1 MGKITN
7 FLKGGAT
14 DMVNQVK
21 SIDVSSQINSA
32 ISSTNLTSF
41 KMPDIDTSELTKN
54 IKFGTKLS
62 DVKLPGGMTNYISP
76 VVTKMFGN
84 VKLPSEIGGISLP
97 KLPDL
102 SSVIPEVESFLS
114 GIGFDT
120 KALGI
125 RSISD
130 ILKEPDLSSLKN
142 VQFDSRIDM
151 NNLPDMSKALDG
163 FNIDSLQSDIDT
175 LTSSIPEMKDIDI
188 SKYF

>member
-14 DMVNQVK
+14 DIVSQAK

-32 ISSTNLTSF
+32 LSATNITNF
-41 KMPDIDTSELTKN
+41 KMPQIDTSGLTN
-54 IKFGTKLS
+54 GIKFDTKLS
-62 DVKLPGGMTNYISP
+62 DVKLPGGMTNYMSP
-76 VVTKMFGN
+76 VVTKLFGN
-84 VKLPSEIGGISLP
+84 IKLPSEIGGVSLP

-120 KALGI
+120 KSLGL

-130 ILKEPDLSSLKN
+130 ILKEPDLSSLKD
-142 VQFDSRIDM
+142 VKFDSRIDM
-151 NNLPDMSKALDG
+151 DNLPDMSKALDG
-163 FNIDSLQSDIDT
+163 FDIGGLQSDIDT